1 MLENHE
7 LSESKR
13 NPSFEE
19 LTENLF
25 PNRRKKIMII
35 DDDQDFRL
43 AVSELLVDEG
53 YNVTTAKDGEAGLNN
68 LVHQTDL
75 PDLILVDIIMPVKSG
90 LEFRREQLQ
99 LDEINKIPV
108 LFMSG
113 QGYVE
118 GESCLL
124 KPFDE
129 RDFIN
134 TVREKIEMSQII
146 H

>member
-1 MLENHE
+1 MLGNLAYDHIH
-7 LSESKR
+7 KT
-13 NPSFEE
+13 SFDTLE
-19 LTENLF
+19 ENLF
-25 PNRRKKIMII
+25 PNKKKKVMII

-43 AVSELLVDEG
+43 SVCELLVDEG
-53 YNVTTAKDGEAGLNN
+53 FTVMTAKDGEAGLNN
-68 LVHQTDL
+68 LVHQRDL
-75 PDLILVDIIMPVKSG
+75 PDLIIVDLMMPVKSG

-108 LFMSG
+108 MFMTG

-129 RDFIN
+129 REFLDL
-134 TVREKIEMSQII
+134 VRSKTS
-146 H
+146 

>member
-1 MLENHE
+1 MFGNQAY
-7 LSESKR
+7 SEEFT
-13 NPSFEE
+13 PSFKVLE
-19 LTENLF
+19 ENLF
-25 PNRRKKIMII
+25 PNRKKKVMVI

-43 AVSELLVDEG
+43 SICELLVDQG
-53 YNVTTAKDGEAGLNN
+53 YSVMTAKDGEVGLNN
-68 LVHQTDL
+68 LIHQRDL
-75 PDLILVDIIMPVKSG
+75 PDLIILDLLMPVKSG

-108 LFMSG
+108 MFMTG

-129 RDFIN
+129 REFLEV
-134 TVREKIEMSQII
+134 VRSKI
-146 H
+146 

>member
-1 MLENHE
+1 MLEDTAH
-7 LSESKR
+7 SEYRK

-19 LTENLF
+19 LEADLF
-25 PNRRKKIMII
+25 PNRRKKIMVI

-43 AVSELLVDEG
+43 SVCELLVDEG
-53 YNVTTAKDGEAGLNN
+53 YSVTTAKDGETGLNN
-68 LVHQTDL
+68 LVHQKDL
-75 PDLILVDIIMPVKSG
+75 PDLILVDLLMPVKTG

-108 LFMSG
+108 MFLTG
-113 QGYVE
+113 QGIVE

-129 RDFIN
+129 REFLAA
-134 TVREKIEMSQII
+134 VRR
-146 H
+146 HVA

>member
-1 MLENHE
+1 MLENTAIE
-7 LSESKR
+7 PWR

-19 LTENLF
+19 LEASIF
-25 PNRRKKIMII
+25 PSKRKKIMVI

-43 AVSELLVDEG
+43 SVCEMLVDEG
-53 YNVTTAKDGEAGLNN
+53 YSVTTAKDGEVALNS
-68 LVHQTDL
+68 LVHQKDL
-75 PDLILVDIIMPVKSG
+75 PDLIIVDLLMPVKTG

-99 LDEINKIPV
+99 LDVISNIPV
-108 LFMSG
+108 MFLTG

-129 RDFIN
+129 REFKQK
-134 TVREKIEMSQII
+134 VRNHLANNQIF
-146 H
+146 

>member
-1 MLENHE
+1 MLENRE
-7 LSESKR
+7 FSEDQS
-13 NPSFEE
+13 NPSFKE
-19 LTENLF
+19 LSANLF
-25 PNRRKKIMII
+25 PNRRKKIMIV

-53 YNVTTAKDGEAGLNN
+53 FTVTTAKDGEIALNH
-68 LVHQTDL
+68 LIHQADP
-75 PDLILVDIIMPVKSG
+75 PDLILVDLMMPVKSG
-90 LEFRREQLQ
+90 MEFRREQLQ

-108 LFMSG
+108 LFMTG

-129 RDFIN
+129 REFIETVKNKIKLN
-134 TVREKIEMSQII
+134 TGL
-146 H
+146 

>member
-1 MLENHE
+1 MLENHAY
-7 LSESKR
+7 SDYR
-13 NPSFEE
+13 RTPSFEE
-19 LTENLF
+19 LDKELF
-25 PNRRKKIMII
+25 PAKRKKIMVI

-43 AVSELLVDEG
+43 SVCELLVDEG
-53 YNVTTAKDGEAGLNN
+53 FSVTTAKDGESGLNN
-68 LVHQTDL
+68 LIHQKDL
-75 PDLILVDIIMPVKSG
+75 PDLIIVDLLMPVKSG

-108 LFMSG
+108 LFITG

-129 RDFIN
+129 REFIN
-134 TVREKIEMSQII
+134 LVKSRL
-146 H
+146 